1 MFRILITDDLSPQGL
16 ANLEADPGVRF
27 DLVDNRDAGHLAGIL
42 KDYDAWIIR
51 SRTQITA
58 ELLKQA
64 DRLKVIGR
72 AGVGVDNVDVHS
84 ASLRGI
90 VVMNTPGAST
100 VAVAEYTVALLLALC
115 RNVAQARA
123 SMVAGEW
130 ERDRF
135 VGVDLSGKT
144 LGIIGLGQIGAQVSR
159 RCQAFGVH
167 ILAYDPYLSDEVARE
182 QKVEPVDLPAL
193 LARSDFISL
202 HAPLTPNTKGMIGG
216 IQIGL
221 MKQGVRLIN
230 CARGE
235 LIDEEALVD
244 GLKSGKIAGVGLD
257 VFGREPLHAESPLR
271 GLPNVILTPHLA
283 ASTVEAQRDIG
294 TQIVDQV
301 LDALRAVEFRNAV
314 NLPAMDPVLFSRLRP
329 YLDLA
334 ERVGSLQ
341 TQLAEGPVKHVE
353 LELEGE
359 EIGNQVQPLTVA
371 LLKGLLSSVLEESV
385 NYINAPLLASQ
396 RGIAVS
402 QTKGI
407 KPLNYAN
414 LIFCRTV
421 WDGGH
426 REISATLFGR
436 NEPRIVMIDGI
447 RLDAPP
453 VGISIYMDN
462 RDRPGVIG
470 HVATFLG
477 QHGINIAE

>member
-16 ANLEADPGVRF
+16 AKLEADPDVRF

-167 ILAYDPYLSDEVARE
+167 ILAYDPYLSD
-182 QKVEPVDLPAL
+182 
-193 LARSDFISL
+193 
-202 HAPLTPNTKGMIGG
+202 
-216 IQIGL
+216 
-221 MKQGVRLIN
+221 
-230 CARGE
+230 
-235 LIDEEALVD
+235 
-244 GLKSGKIAGVGLD
+244 
-257 VFGREPLHAESPLR
+257 
-271 GLPNVILTPHLA
+271 
-283 ASTVEAQRDIG
+283 
-294 TQIVDQV
+294 
-301 LDALRAVEFRNAV
+301 
-314 NLPAMDPVLFSRLRP
+314 
-329 YLDLA
+329 
-334 ERVGSLQ
+334 
-341 TQLAEGPVKHVE
+341 
-353 LELEGE
+353 
-359 EIGNQVQPLTVA
+359 
-371 LLKGLLSSVLEESV
+371 
-385 NYINAPLLASQ
+385 
-396 RGIAVS
+396 
-402 QTKGI
+402 
-407 KPLNYAN
+407 
-414 LIFCRTV
+414 
-421 WDGGH
+421 
-426 REISATLFGR
+426 
-436 NEPRIVMIDGI
+436 
-447 RLDAPP
+447 
-453 VGISIYMDN
+453 
-462 RDRPGVIG
+462 
-470 HVATFLG
+470 
-477 QHGINIAE
+477 